1 MRALDRLDMQ
11 GRSCVWHRR
20 GAASPL
26 VPRRVCRRGTG
37 GMRQPYAGR
46 DARADASADTC
57 ARADASADACADS
70 ASGPHTHGGT
80 RTHTHT
86 DVDTHADAVGWA

>member
-1 MRALDRLDMQ
+1 VRALDRFEMQ

-57 ARADASADACADS
+57 ADS
-70 ASGPHTHGGT
+70 ASGAHTHGGT